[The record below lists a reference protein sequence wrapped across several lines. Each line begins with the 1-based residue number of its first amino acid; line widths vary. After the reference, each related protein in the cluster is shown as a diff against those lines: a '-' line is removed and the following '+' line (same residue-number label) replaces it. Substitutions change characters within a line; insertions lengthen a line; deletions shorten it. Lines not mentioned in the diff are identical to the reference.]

1 MPVEIKEL
9 IIKGRQV
16 PEGSSEGKLP
26 NERKLIE
33 TINSIV
39 SKKTGGGGIK
49 ETDRRSL
56 IDECVTA
63 VLNELE
69 SKLGY

>member
-39 SKKTGGGGIK
+39 SKKT
-49 ETDRRSL
+49 
-56 IDECVTA
+56 
-63 VLNELE
+63 
-69 SKLGY
+69 

>member
-9 IIKGRQV
+9 IIKGRV
-16 PEGSSEGKLP
+16 SESSSQEKLP
-26 NERKLIE
+26 KDERKLIE
-33 TINSIV
+33 TINSVV
-39 SKKTGGGGIK
+39 SKKTGGALK
-49 ETDRRSL
+49 ETVRRDL
-56 IDECVTA
+56 IDECVLA